1 MALSRIL
8 VVDDFKDW
16 RHAVRSTLEKDPEL
30 RVVGEASDGVEAV
43 QKAGE
48 LKPDLIVLDIVLP
61 KINGLKAAVQIS
73 KVSPLSKLLF
83 LSQDNDADM
92 IQAAFSSGASGY
104 VHKLSAATQ
113 LLTAVGAVLQNRS
126 SVSSG
131 TSCFRM
137 DCESIG
143 TALDIEA
150 FVRA

>member
-73 KVSPLSKLLF
+73 KVSPQSRLLF
-83 LSQDNDADM
+83 LSLDNDADM
-92 IQAAFSSGASGY
+92 IQAAFSAGASGY
-104 VHKLSAATQ
+104 VHKLSAGTQ

-131 TSCFRM
+131 TSCLRM
-137 DCESIG
+137 DCESIR
-143 TALDIEA
+143 TARDIEA

>member
-83 LSQDNDADM
+83 LSQDNDAGPTAC
-92 IQAAFSSGASGY
+92 ISS
-104 VHKLSAATQ
+104 
-113 LLTAVGAVLQNRS
+113 RS
-126 SVSSG
+126 
-131 TSCFRM
+131 
-137 DCESIG
+137 
-143 TALDIEA
+143 
-150 FVRA
+150 